1 MEVAIK
7 VDRMNL
13 TPDLTENKAD
23 RLFQVSVFYFLIVTL
38 TFILSPLANA
48 SDAYAVFTL
57 NPNFNEVSKSKAKM
71 LFRGKAKSLQG
82 KRVELSDWPNG
93 NEIRSEFYQLLLG
106 KDIAQMNAY
115 WASLSFSG
123 KARPPKEI
131 KQGSIAAL
139 LQWLSEK
146 QTRIGYAPL
155 NEVPKDANVLYIVR
169 KEKQQ

>member
-1 MEVAIK
+1 
-7 VDRMNL
+7 MNPA
-13 TPDLTENKAD
+13 PDVTENKAEK
-23 RLFQVSVFYFLIVTL
+23 LFQISVFYFFIFIVI
-38 TFILSPLANA
+38 FSIAPVVKAA
-48 SDAYAVFTL
+48 DAYAVFTL

-71 LFRGKAKSLQG
+71 LFRGKARSLQG
-82 KRVELSDWPNG
+82 KRIELSDWPND

-131 KQGSIAAL
+131 NQGSIAAL

-155 NEVPKDANVLYIVR
+155 NEIPKDANVLYIVR